1 MIKDIKY
8 SGYSAVPS
16 DYECQDGELA
26 MSLNLIPEDG
36 AIHSI
41 PQPAVRF
48 SIGAGRKFFIHRIG
62 SASNYISYIPQAR
75 TIDWVGCEKDG
86 KFAEAKAISLPYDI
100 GSIINIA
107 SVGYILVVST
117 TQNLYYIRFNA
128 KKKAYVF
135 LGSKIPDIFLELALK
150 LNFTLSDTQEKS
162 FNVTTSG
169 GGNSSDTTTGD
180 NDWQTAIAVSY
191 DVSSANGLLKREW
204 VRNEQFRDT
213 HVSTQFTPFDIAF
226 KILANVEY
234 RLKWDVIAGCH
245 MGMTIGIWGN
255 RNGSTEREMLFWTA
269 NEHATANSIEVK
281 KTFTDEWTNICYII
295 DFRYNDTSSA
305 NCGTRGNI
313 TWYKGIDN
321 SGSNSDDVST
331 YIEYTSDSHTA
342 LMGAINK
349 FIKEQVTDKSRFMY
363 PFFARYAVKLYDG
376 SYSYISEPILLIP
389 NSGYVPAVSF
399 SKHYSLGT
407 RLIMTAFA
415 ADIRYKVRGFIP
427 EEWEDLI
434 TGIDVFVSQPIWSYN
449 QGQSYDGSTNY
460 FRFRSSVDSK
470 GYGRAY
476 FDGDACEGNSYG
488 RLELQDYISR
498 YATNII
504 TNNYIQVAPRS
515 DEDIRKD
522 VISVANFYKISS
534 LGLTELKEAIADF
547 VDIDLDKGMLSSLVA
562 RETLKDDTL
571 QYIGFKDAYLKE
583 YNNRLHVCHSSI
595 LLRKPSHPKD
605 CVNYISDSDGNKIST
620 YVYLAS
626 NDGTK
631 SMHKVEDGSAN
642 GAWFFYPDGR
652 AYKAVFYLEDSAG
665 HILGVSEVD
674 LKRHDFLNGAYWYA
688 GNYCDALTF
697 KETTGRPVFVPDSD
711 SIKALSTIYVSEAN
725 CPFIFKAISAVTVGA
740 QEVVALSSAAKAL
753 SQGQFG
759 QFPLYAFTTEGIW
772 ALSVSAVGE
781 YSAVQPIVRDET
793 IDVESI
799 TQIDS
804 ALLFASKRGIMLLSG
819 SESQCISDVLNS
831 DYPYDIKGLKGIMTL
846 HEMLGHPSDTC
857 LPIAPFS
864 QFIAHC
870 KMAYD
875 YPHQRI
881 VIYNTSKNYAYV
893 YSLRAKAWGMMYSN
907 LIHNVNS
914 YPEALAVNSKGE
926 VVDFSDALSPDVKGL
941 LVTRPLKLE
950 TPDILKTIDTII
962 QRGHFQKGHVQSV
975 LYGSRDLYNWH
986 LVWSSKDHY
995 LRGFRGT
1002 PYKYFRIACVT
1013 SFSEDESIFGASLQF
1028 TPRLT
1033 DQPR

>member
-1 MIKDIKY
+1 MNKDVKY
-8 SGYSAVPS
+8 NGYSAVPS

-26 MSLNLIPEDG
+26 VSLNLIPEDG
-36 AIHSI
+36 AIRSI

-48 SIGAGRKFFIHRIG
+48 SIGKGRKLYIHRIG
-62 SASNYISYIPQAR
+62 STSNYISYIPQAR
-75 TIDWVGCEKDG
+75 TIDWIGTEKDG

-100 GSIINIA
+100 GTIINIA

-117 TQNLYYIRFNA
+117 NQNLYYIRFNA

-162 FNVTTSG
+162 FDVATSG
-169 GGNSSDTTTGD
+169 GGSSSGTTTGD
-180 NDWQTAIAVSY
+180 NDWSTAIAVSY

-204 VRNEQFRDT
+204 VYNEQFRDT
-213 HVSTQFTPFDIAF
+213 HVSTQFTPFDTAF

-234 RLKWDVIAGCH
+234 RFKWDVIAGCH

-255 RNGSTEREMLFWTA
+255 RNGSAEREMLFWTA
-269 NEHATANSIEVK
+269 NEHATASSIEVK
-281 KTFTDEWTNICYII
+281 KTFADEWTNICYII

-321 SGSNSDDVST
+321 SGSGSDDVST

-376 SYSYISEPILLIP
+376 SYSYISEPILMIP

-415 ADIRYKVRGFIP
+415 ADIRYKVRGSIP
-427 EEWEDLI
+427 EDWEDLI

-470 GYGRAY
+470 GFGRAY
-476 FDGDACEGNSYG
+476 FDGGACDGNSYG
-488 RLELQDYISR
+488 GLELQDYIGR

-504 TNNYIQVAPRS
+504 TNNYVQVAPRS
-515 DEDIRKD
+515 DADIRKD
-522 VISVANFYKISS
+522 VISVENFYKISS
-534 LGLTELKEAIADF
+534 LGLTELKEAVADF

-605 CVNYISDSDGNKIST
+605 CINYISDNKGNKIST
-620 YVYLAS
+620 YVYLATD
-626 NDGTK
+626 DGTK
-631 SMHKVEDGSAN
+631 SLRKVEDGSAN

-652 AYKAVFYLEDSAG
+652 AYKAAFFLEDSAG
-665 HILGVSEVD
+665 NILGVSEVD

-697 KETTGRPVFVPDSD
+697 KESTGRPMFEADSD

-725 CPFIFKAISAVTVGA
+725 CPFIFKAISAVAVGA
-740 QEVVALSSAAKAL
+740 QEVVATSSAAKAL

-772 ALSVSAVGE
+772 ALSVSTVGE

-831 DYPYDIKGLKGIMTL
+831 DYPYDIRGLKGIMTL

-864 QFIAHC
+864 QFIVHC

-881 VIYNTSKNYAYV
+881 IIYNTSQNYAYV
-893 YSLRAKAWGMMYSN
+893 YSLKAKAWGMMYSD
-907 LIHNVNS
+907 LMYNVNS
-914 YPEALAVNSKGE
+914 YPEALAINSKGE
-926 VVDFSDALSPDVKGL
+926 VVDFSEALFSDVKGL
-941 LVTRPLKLE
+941 LVTRPLNL
-950 TPDILKTIDTII
+950 DAVNIHKTIDSII
-962 QRGHFQKGHVQSV
+962 QRGNFAKGNVKSV
-975 LYGSRDLYNWH
+975 LYGSRDLINWH

-1002 PYKYFRIACVT
+1002 PYKYFRIALLC
-1013 SFSEDESIFGASLQF
+1013 DLAPGESIYGASVQF

-1033 DQPR
+1033 NQPR